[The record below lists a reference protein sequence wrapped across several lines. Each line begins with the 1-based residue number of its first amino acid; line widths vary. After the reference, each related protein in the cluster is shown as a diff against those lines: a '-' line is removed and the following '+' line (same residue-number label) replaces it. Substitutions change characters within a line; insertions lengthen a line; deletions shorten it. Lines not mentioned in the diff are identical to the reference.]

1 MWARATPPTNGAFAI
16 QRLISSRRPS
26 GLPLDHIANHAV
38 VLAGADRNLIM
49 VLTRV
54 FHFHKRLP
62 PDKNRMRDPVA
73 PLRWSAISLHPCCP
87 IFRTPAGMG
96 FVFRAEIEVPNQTS
110 QNIHQRLIVHV
121 ELHRGYPSLELA
133 VPVYLGSTTV
143 GGVLAR
149 FESLA
154 GNLQYPLAGA
164 ATPYLITLS
173 MMGVTTESNQT
184 VTTGIS
190 SDSPTPNSLLAF
202 PKGA

>member
-1 MWARATPPTNGAFAI
+1 
-16 QRLISSRRPS
+16 
-26 GLPLDHIANHAV
+26 
-38 VLAGADRNLIM
+38 
-49 VLTRV
+49 
-54 FHFHKRLP
+54 
-62 PDKNRMRDPVA
+62 
-73 PLRWSAISLHPCCP
+73 
-87 IFRTPAGMG
+87 
-96 FVFRAEIEVPNQTS
+96 
-110 QNIHQRLIVHV
+110 
-121 ELHRGYPSLELA
+121 LA